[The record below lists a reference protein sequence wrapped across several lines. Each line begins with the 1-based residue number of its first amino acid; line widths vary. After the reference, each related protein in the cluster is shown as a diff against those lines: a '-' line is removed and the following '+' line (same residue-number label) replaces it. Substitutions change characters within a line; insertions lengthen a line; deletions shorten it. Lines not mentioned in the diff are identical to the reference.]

1 MRAIPAAAKATLGI
15 QAAASGD
22 TAPASPSAPATRSSI
37 MKTSTV
43 ARESPIPNAA
53 PPRLLLVASGAPK
66 RMMISVVTGI
76 EIFCS
81 RFTSS
86 SFAFPPVLWMIPAM

>member
-1 MRAIPAAAKATLGI
+1 MSAIPAAAKATFGI
-15 QAAASGD
+15 HAAASGD

-53 PPRLLLVASGAPK
+53 PPRLLLVASGAPN
-66 RMMISVVTGI
+66 RMMMRFS
-76 EIFCS
+76 EIKYS
-81 RFTSS
+81 PRLT
-86 SFAFPPVLWMIPAM
+86 ADTYKIAA